1 MWLEVLSKINIQRH
15 NSYPGNVKSKN
26 QLGLR
31 HPSPS
36 ASPLHVEASTGTD
49 PGALSRVAVAARWPP
64 EVCGP
69 PGHREVSLTWS
80 SQASP

>member
-26 QLGLR
+26 QFGLL
-31 HPSPS
+31 HPSHS
-36 ASPLHVEASTGTD
+36 TSPLHVEASTVMD
-49 PGALSRVAVAARWPP
+49 PGALSRAAVVARWPL

-69 PGHREVSLTWS
+69 PGH
-80 SQASP
+80 